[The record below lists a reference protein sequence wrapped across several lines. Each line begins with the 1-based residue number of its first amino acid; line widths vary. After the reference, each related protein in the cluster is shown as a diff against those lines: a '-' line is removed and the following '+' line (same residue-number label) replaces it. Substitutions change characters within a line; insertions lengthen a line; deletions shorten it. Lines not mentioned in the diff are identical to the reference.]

1 MVHTVNEVINI
12 KHGCMIVAG
21 CGVSQA
27 LSEYRVLRASPP
39 CCAWGFSF
47 EFILSS
53 TLFNMFA
60 GLFILLVLV
69 NGIVCGGANRG
80 SRYNLEV
87 VRGSRGCVTV
97 FCLIYHHYGCS
108 YIHWYYCSIS
118 QMQQL
123 IPHQASK
130 QVHVDDEST
139 VSDTRF
145 EDHEDKVTSG
155 TRIQK
160 NRINGNDHAWF
171 SRYASY
177 IKGERPL

>member
-87 VRGSRGCVTV
+87 VRGSRG
-97 FCLIYHHYGCS
+97 
-108 YIHWYYCSIS
+108 IS

-160 NRINGNDHAWF
+160 NRINGNDRAWF

-177 IKGERPL
+177 IKGETPLITWDIVDPVGMSVWICAWG